1 MKITILDATTLG
13 DDLISE
19 LPVIFSDFGDVE
31 VNLFTQQDKV
41 AATVVDS
48 DIVIVNK
55 LKLNESNLKTAKNL
69 KLICATATGYDN
81 IDIEYCRRCG
91 IAVCN
96 VVGYST
102 HSVAQLTV
110 LMALTLMNRLSEYTS
125 FVQSG
130 EYSKSGIANRLT
142 PVYHE
147 ICGKVWG
154 IIGLGN
160 IGRQVAKVAEA
171 LGCRVIASKRTPDS
185 EFECTD
191 IDTLCKTADIIS
203 VHTPL
208 TNNTKNLINRERI
221 ALMKNDA
228 IFINVARGAVADE
241 AALTEAIENETLGG
255 LGIDVYSTEPL
266 PEGHPYNKILNKPNV
281 CFTPHSAWGSYE
293 ARLRCISIIKDN
305 ITEFLNGGRLNRVD

>member
-1 MKITILDATTLG
+1 MKLTILDAATLG
-13 DDLISE
+13 DDLTSE
-19 LPVIFSDFGDVE
+19 LPVIFSGFGDID
-31 VNLFTQQDKV
+31 VNLFTRQDEV
-41 AATVVDS
+41 ADTIASS

-69 KLICATATGYDN
+69 KLICVTATGYDN
-81 IDIEYCRRCG
+81 IDIEYCRSRN

-102 HSVAQLTV
+102 HSVAQMTV
-110 LMALTLMNRLSEYTS
+110 LMALTLMNRLPEYTA

-130 EYSKSGIANRLT
+130 KYTESGIANRLT

-154 IIGLGN
+154 IVGLGN

-185 EFECTD
+185 EFECVD
-191 IDTLCKTADIIS
+191 VATLCKAADIIS

-208 TNNTKNLINRERI
+208 TDDTKNLINRERI
-221 ALMKNDA
+221 ALMKNNA

-241 AALTEAIENETLGG
+241 AALAEAIENNTLGG
-255 LGIDVYSTEPL
+255 LGIDVYSAEPL
-266 PEGHPYNKILNKPNV
+266 PEGHIYNRILNKPNV

-293 ARLRCISIIKDN
+293 ARLRCMSIIKDN
-305 ITEFLNGGRLNRVD
+305 IAEFLNGGRLNRVD

>member
-1 MKITILDATTLG
+1 MKLTILDASTLG
-13 DDLISE
+13 DDLTSE
-19 LPVIFSDFGDVE
+19 LPVIFSDFGQVI
-31 VNLFTQQDKV
+31 VNLSTPQEKV
-41 AATVVDS
+41 EETVADS

-55 LKLNESNLKTAKNL
+55 LKLNESNLKSVKSL
-69 KLICATATGYDN
+69 KLICVTATGYDN
-81 IDIEYCRRCG
+81 IDIEYCRRRS

-110 LMALTLMNRLSEYTS
+110 LMALTLMNRLPEYTS

-130 EYSKSGIANRLT
+130 QYTKSGIANRLT

-154 IIGLGN
+154 IVGFGN
-160 IGRQVAKVAEA
+160 IGRQVAGVAEA
-171 LGCRVIASKRTPDS
+171 LGCRIIASKRTPDS
-185 EFECTD
+185 RLECVD

-208 TNNTKNLINRERI
+208 TNETRNLINRERI
-221 ALMKNDA
+221 AMMKPDA

-241 AALTEAIENETLGG
+241 AALAEAIENDALGG
-255 LGIDVYSTEPL
+255 LGIDVYSAEPL
-266 PEGHPYNKILNKPNV
+266 PEGHPYNRILHKPNV

-293 ARLRCISIIKDN
+293 ARLRCMSIIKDN
-305 ITEFLNGGRLNRVD
+305 IKEFLNGGRLNRVD